1 MPIFEYRCKQCGA
14 DFETIVRSSTVPAC
28 PRCEST
34 ELDKQLSVFA
44 VGSASH
50 GHQSLPEQCQGCPEP
65 RAPGGGCCAAC

>member
-14 DFETIVRSSTVPAC
+14 DFETIVRSSTIPAC

-44 VGSASH
+44 VGSAAPSR
-50 GHQSLPEQCQGCPEP
+50 QSRLPEQCRGCPEP
-65 RAPGGGCCAAC
+65 RGTGGCCAMS